1 MAQPQAR
8 SYNAILGDMVAGFLA
23 RKRIPRLKP
32 ASPILS
38 ILEAAAQSDLRSTQ
52 DVFAALNSVSLERS
66 AGQTLDRIGASENV
80 ARRSQQAATG
90 LVTFSDTSFTKKA
103 TRLSAAKPA
112 PAAGA
117 TTIYLSDGTD
127 LPATGSI
134 YLGRGTN
141 NYEGPIA
148 YTSLVDSGSFW
159 TMTLSTATTRFHQ
172 QNEGVVLAQGG
183 DRQIPASTQ
192 VSTIRGLTNQPVS
205 FSTVFGAVIPDGET
219 SVEGVFVACLVPGTA
234 GNVAAGAVSA
244 VSTTPF
250 VGVAVTNPSAFISGR
265 DTETDNDYRDRI
277 KLSRATRSRGTDL
290 AIQTAAVGVSS
301 DEDSK
306 SVISAAVVRRENRPT
321 TLYIDD
327 GTGFEETDSPVAIE
341 PLMDSATGGE
351 EFFQLSIRPVSKA
364 YVATQ
369 NTAPYALTNDS
380 HLAVSVGGVEY
391 DHYFDP
397 QGFRNFLSATAY
409 EVASS
414 INGNPLLPFSART
427 TNGGTGVAIFAKND
441 TNEDIQVLTA
451 SVGTDANGALGFGT
465 TRIETIRLYKNDI
478 LLSKDGLGASVV
490 SASKGNWATFDP
502 TSETL
507 ILSVDGTPAVTY
519 TFNAASFVNAG
530 TSFSTF
536 GQNSVG
542 AWVQVLN
549 YTIPG
554 ITATAVGQT
563 IQMTSNSDRSS
574 RASIAISGGTLTS
587 KGVWSIETVTGRN
600 ADYTLNR
607 NTGEL
612 RLATPL
618 AAGDS
623 LSVGSFNTRAFVQTA
638 AFTSIVT
645 TSTANMWFAVD
656 GDASRVTTSVDTVT
670 SYGLTNPTTGGWG
683 ERWHLTAAS
692 GTPFANVASGDW
704 LVIWDTA
711 VNAGLRGVWRVATVL
726 SAGATLAF
734 DTIATGIADAASFTF
749 ANGDL
754 RVIRSSREPQKI
766 QIAAG
771 TYTASSLATTINNQI
786 VGATASTYRTTQA
799 RVKTNAFGLEG
810 DIALVAQDT
819 PAIAFGFSETTAAV
833 QNLVGHLASVVAGN
847 TEIGTTDFTYRTTVA
862 ESTSSTN
869 INAVITARSQ
879 QSWNKFVVGEKTF
892 SNAGTTVRWGNNS
905 DFHSLVVSITTP
917 GNVALTLRDPAPRFW
932 ANTDSFYLANAYAI
946 GPNDTLTT
954 IVDRD
959 TDNKRFV
966 VPMYR
971 RLTPTTSTYGSSNDF
986 LDADN
991 SSQSLTGAFGL
1002 GYSFNDFVAYMRSRL
1017 LTHSADATKRILWR
1031 WKRYGADGDR
1041 ARLRY
1046 AYPTAASQS
1055 LQVSIDNQPS
1065 VSNLEDYNLVSVL
1078 LPSGA
1083 ARSDATFLPREA
1095 TRMGYGVNVVGGR
1108 NVITVACGFPVSS
1121 ASRTTTDV
1129 TLTLDLTMGLYNL
1142 SNHGLVAGNVIYLA
1156 SSSGSFLPGAKLIT
1170 SVTPTTI
1177 VYAEAGA
1184 AAGPIANI
1192 GSISTDSVERRL
1204 NTGSVAVGDVIRLG
1218 TSTAI
1223 PSGWRGRS
1231 IRINNLG
1238 DRYIQGYADTDT
1250 GLGSTSTTLAYS
1262 ILSSPTNISIFP
1274 INSGSATA
1282 TAIAASVNA
1291 LGAGCPVTATVTGTG
1306 AGTVLL
1312 SSRDEAATADELV
1325 EYAALSDGINWV
1337 QTTTSPGTLAG
1348 NYTLAFK
1355 APISAS
1361 LVSDSDWLNEE
1372 IRLAPAT
1379 ASSITAWLNTLGVC
1393 GLSRVADVS
1402 VANNGRAPQIA
1413 SITPGSNGSVQV
1425 QGGSANAASASIVG
1439 SFTVFGALT
1448 NTNAIVSIPAD
1459 QADGFTADT
1468 MAVVANSAAPS
1479 VSLGS
1484 SIALTSNDV
1493 NGNLQFSVPIFATSV
1508 TSTSAASDVQVR
1520 RQGRYVMLANIP
1532 NIDPLARMIHIS
1544 QPGTDPVSAA
1554 NTGTFRIVAMTNSVV
1569 PGNARAVWIENPN
1582 AVEEDGK
1589 RVSLISIY
1597 PRGPMA
1603 GDYLSISGDEWGAEN
1618 KGLWRIESV
1627 GTSSAYV
1634 GDGLKLDTSTRAWVV
1649 QSTPTAAL
1657 GSSEAKFRIIPGS
1670 TIKYVGKISSIAP
1683 NASNS
1688 ALVDVRFRLAYDS
1701 NTAGSSIYSYYNP
1714 GDYEISDVYGAV
1726 LTSLDKLAFSTDI
1739 VPGVDG
1745 YRYNTG
1751 LLGEVN
1757 RVIMGDPRDPTSYPG
1772 VVAAGTNV
1780 NISGPLVKR
1789 IQVALAIR
1797 LRLGVL
1803 PQSAISYVRSAVAA
1817 AINSFGVGK
1826 PVVISNLVAA
1836 AASING
1842 VTAVSIVSPTYNSD
1856 NDLITVQPYEKP
1868 LVLNAEQDITVSI
1881 VGD

>member
-66 AGQTLDRIGASENV
+66 AGQTLDRIGNSENV
-80 ARRSQQAATG
+80 VRRSQQAATG
-90 LVTFSDTSFTKKA
+90 VVTFSDTSFVKKT
-103 TRLSAAKPA
+103 TRISAAKPA

-117 TTIYLSDGTD
+117 TTIYLSDGTGF
-127 LPATGSI
+127 PSTGSI

-148 YTSLVDSGSFW
+148 YSSLVDSGSFW

-172 QNEGVVLAQGG
+172 QNEGIVLAQGG
-183 DRQIPASTQ
+183 DRQIPAGTQ
-192 VSTIRGLTNQPVS
+192 VSTIRGLTTKPVS
-205 FSTVFGAVIPDGET
+205 FSTVFPAVIADGET
-219 SVEGVFVACLVPGTA
+219 FVEGVFVSCLVPGTA
-234 GNVAAGAVSA
+234 GNVAAGAVSS

-250 VGVAVTNPSAFISGR
+250 VGVAVSNPSAFISGR

-277 KLSRATRSRGTDL
+277 KLARATRSRGTDL

-327 GTGFEETDSPVAIE
+327 GTGFEETDAPVAIE

-351 EFFQLSIRPVSKA
+351 EFFQLSVRPVSKA

-380 HLAVSVGGVEY
+380 HLAVSVGGVDH

-397 QGFRNFLSATAY
+397 QNFRNIISATAY
-409 EVASS
+409 EVAAS

-427 TNGGTGVAIFAKND
+427 TNGGTGVAIFAKDD
-441 TNEDIQVLTA
+441 TNEDIQVLAAT
-451 SVGTDANGALGFGT
+451 VGTDANDALGFGT
-465 TRIETIRLYKNDI
+465 TKIETVRLYKNDV
-478 LLSKDGLGASVV
+478 LLSKDGLEASVV
-490 SASKGNWATFDP
+490 SASKGSWSTFDP

-507 ILSVDGTPAVTY
+507 IISVDGTPAATY

-530 TSFSTF
+530 TGYSTF
-536 GQNSVG
+536 GQNSVE
-542 AWVQVLN
+542 AWVKVLN

-554 ITATAVGQT
+554 ITASAVGQT
-563 IQMTSNSDRSS
+563 IQLTSNADRSS

-587 KGVWSIETVTGRN
+587 KGVFAIETVTGRN

-618 AAGDS
+618 VAGDS
-623 LSVGSFNTRAFVQTA
+623 LSVGSFNTRAFIQSPS
-638 AFTSIVT
+638 FTSIVT
-645 TSTANMWFAVD
+645 TSTGNMWFVVD

-670 SYGLTNPTTGGWG
+670 SYGLTNPTTGAWG
-683 ERWHLTAAS
+683 ERWHLTASS
-692 GTPFANVASGDW
+692 GTPFANVVSGDW

-734 DTIATGIADAASFTF
+734 DTIATGIADTASFTF

-754 RVIRSSREPQKI
+754 RIIRSSREPQNI

-771 TYTASSLATTINNQI
+771 TYTASSLATTINSQI
-786 VGATASTYRTTQA
+786 IGATASTYRTTQT
-799 RVKTNAFGLEG
+799 RIKTNAFGLEG
-810 DIALVAQDT
+810 DIALVGQDT
-819 PAIAFGFSETTAAV
+819 AATAFGFSETEAAV
-833 QNLVGHLASVVAGN
+833 QNLIGHLASVVAGN
-847 TEIGTTDFTYRTTVA
+847 TEIGTTDFTYRTTAA
-862 ESTSSTN
+862 ESTSTTN
-869 INAVITARSQ
+869 VDAVLTATSQ
-879 QSWNKFVVGEKTF
+879 TAWNKFVVGEKALN
-892 SNAGTTVRWGNNS
+892 NAGTTVRWGNNS
-905 DFHSLVVSITTP
+905 DYYSIVASLSVGATVD
-917 GNVALTLRDPAPRFW
+917 LTLRDAAPRFW
-932 ANTDSFYLANAYAI
+932 AASDSFYFANAYAI
-946 GPNDTLTT
+946 GPNDTLTA

-959 TDNKRFV
+959 ADNKRFV

-971 RLTPTTSTYGSSNDF
+971 RVTPTTSTYASSNDF
-986 LDADN
+986 VDADN
-991 SSQSLTGAFGL
+991 GAQSLTGAFGL
-1002 GYSFNDFVAYMRSRL
+1002 GYNFNDFVAYMRSRL

-1031 WKRYGADGDR
+1031 WKRYGADGNM

-1055 LQVSIDNQPS
+1055 LQVSVDNQPA
-1065 VSNLEDYNLVSVL
+1065 VSNLENYNLVSVA

-1095 TRMGYGVNVVGGR
+1095 TRVGYGLSIVGGR

-1121 ASRTTTDV
+1121 ASRTATDV

-1142 SNHGLVAGNVIYLA
+1142 TDHGLVAGNVIYLA
-1156 SSSGSFLPGAKLIT
+1156 SSVTGTFPNGAKLIT
-1170 SVTPTTI
+1170 GVTPTTI
-1177 VYAEAGA
+1177 TYAEAGSV
-1184 AAGPIANI
+1184 AGPIANI

-1204 NTGSVAVGDVIRLG
+1204 NTGSVVVGDVLRLG

-1250 GLGSTSTTLAYS
+1250 GLGSTSTSLTYS
-1262 ILSSPTNISIFP
+1262 LLSSPTNISIFP

-1282 TAIAASVNA
+1282 TAIAAAVNA

-1306 AGTVLL
+1306 AGTILL

-1337 QTTTSPGTLAG
+1337 QTTTSPGTLVG

-1372 IRLAPAT
+1372 VRLAPVT
-1379 ASSITAWLNTLGVC
+1379 ASAITAWLNTLGVC

-1413 SITPGSNGSVQV
+1413 SVTPGSSGSVQV

-1439 SFTVFGALT
+1439 SLTAFGAILD
-1448 NTNAIVSIPAD
+1448 TNAIVSIPAD
-1459 QADGFTADT
+1459 QSDGFTAGT

-1493 NGNLQFSVPIFATSV
+1493 NGNLAFSAAIYSAGGV
-1508 TSTSAASDVQVR
+1508 STSAASDVQVR
-1520 RQGRYVMLANIP
+1520 RQGQYVMITNLP
-1532 NIDPLARMIHIS
+1532 SVDPLARMIHIS

-1554 NTGTFRIVAMTNSVV
+1554 NTGTFRIVAVTNSLV
-1569 PGNARAVWIENPN
+1569 PGNSRTVWIENPN

-1589 RVSLISIY
+1589 RVSVIY
-1597 PRGPMA
+1597 VSNGPMA
-1603 GDYLSISGDEWGAEN
+1603 GDYLSISGDEWGTDN

-1627 GTSSAYV
+1627 GTGGAYV
-1634 GDGLKLDTSTRAWVV
+1634 GDGLKLDTSSRAWVV

-1657 GSSEAKFRIIPGS
+1657 GTAASKFRIIPAS

-1688 ALVDVRFRLAYDS
+1688 ALVDVKFYLAYDTNVSGS
-1701 NTAGSSIYSYYNP
+1701 NAHSFYNP

-1726 LTSLDKLAFSTDI
+1726 LTSLDKLAFDTSV

-1772 VVAAGTNV
+1772 VAAAGTNV

-1817 AINSFGVGK
+1817 TINSFGVGK

-1868 LVLNAEQDITVSI
+1868 LVLDAEQDITVSI

>member
-1 MAQPQAR
+1 M
-8 SYNAILGDMVAGFLA
+8 
-23 RKRIPRLKP
+23 
-32 ASPILS
+32 
-38 ILEAAAQSDLRSTQ
+38 
-52 DVFAALNSVSLERS
+52 
-66 AGQTLDRIGASENV
+66 
-80 ARRSQQAATG
+80 
-90 LVTFSDTSFTKKA
+90 
-103 TRLSAAKPA
+103 
-112 PAAGA
+112 
-117 TTIYLSDGTD
+117 
-127 LPATGSI
+127 
-134 YLGRGTN
+134 
-141 NYEGPIA
+141 
-148 YTSLVDSGSFW
+148 
-159 TMTLSTATTRFHQ
+159 
-172 QNEGVVLAQGG
+172 
-183 DRQIPASTQ
+183 
-192 VSTIRGLTNQPVS
+192 
-205 FSTVFGAVIPDGET
+205 
-219 SVEGVFVACLVPGTA
+219 
-234 GNVAAGAVSA
+234 
-244 VSTTPF
+244 
-250 VGVAVTNPSAFISGR
+250 
-265 DTETDNDYRDRI
+265 
-277 KLSRATRSRGTDL
+277 
-290 AIQTAAVGVSS
+290 
-301 DEDSK
+301 
-306 SVISAAVVRRENRPT
+306 
-321 TLYIDD
+321 
-327 GTGFEETDSPVAIE
+327 
-341 PLMDSATGGE
+341 
-351 EFFQLSIRPVSKA
+351 
-364 YVATQ
+364 
-369 NTAPYALTNDS
+369 
-380 HLAVSVGGVEY
+380 
-391 DHYFDP
+391 
-397 QGFRNFLSATAY
+397 
-409 EVASS
+409 
-414 INGNPLLPFSART
+414 
-427 TNGGTGVAIFAKND
+427 
-441 TNEDIQVLTA
+441 
-451 SVGTDANGALGFGT
+451 
-465 TRIETIRLYKNDI
+465 
-478 LLSKDGLGASVV
+478 
-490 SASKGNWATFDP
+490 
-502 TSETL
+502 
-507 ILSVDGTPAVTY
+507 
-519 TFNAASFVNAG
+519 
-530 TSFSTF
+530 
-536 GQNSVG
+536 
-542 AWVQVLN
+542 
-549 YTIPG
+549 
-554 ITATAVGQT
+554 
-563 IQMTSNSDRSS
+563 
-574 RASIAISGGTLTS
+574 
-587 KGVWSIETVTGRN
+587 
-600 ADYTLNR
+600 
-607 NTGEL
+607 
-612 RLATPL
+612 
-618 AAGDS
+618 
-623 LSVGSFNTRAFVQTA
+623 
-638 AFTSIVT
+638 
-645 TSTANMWFAVD
+645 
-656 GDASRVTTSVDTVT
+656 
-670 SYGLTNPTTGGWG
+670 
-683 ERWHLTAAS
+683 
-692 GTPFANVASGDW
+692 
-704 LVIWDTA
+704 
-711 VNAGLRGVWRVATVL
+711 
-726 SAGATLAF
+726 
-734 DTIATGIADAASFTF
+734 
-749 ANGDL
+749 
-754 RVIRSSREPQKI
+754 
-766 QIAAG
+766 
-771 TYTASSLATTINNQI
+771 
-786 VGATASTYRTTQA
+786 
-799 RVKTNAFGLEG
+799 
-810 DIALVAQDT
+810 VAQDT

-847 TEIGTTDFTYRTTVA
+847 TEIGTTDFTYRTTTA
-862 ESTSSTN
+862 ESTSSTT
-869 INAVITARSQ
+869 INAAVSALSQ
-879 QSWNKFVVGEKTF
+879 RSWNKFVVGEKAT
-892 SNAGTTVRWGNNS
+892 NDAGTTVRWGNNS
-905 DFHSLVVSITTP
+905 DYYSLVASIATP
-917 GNVALTLRDPAPRFW
+917 GAVVLTLRDAAPRFW

-971 RLTPTTSTYGSSNDF
+971 RLTPTTATYGSSNDF

-991 SSQSLTGAFGL
+991 GSQSLTGAFGL

-1055 LQVSIDNQPS
+1055 LQVSVDNQPTP
-1065 VSNLEDYNLVSVL
+1065 SNLEDYNLVSVL

-1095 TRMGYGVNVVGGR
+1095 TRMGYGLSVVGGR

-1142 SNHGLVAGNVIYLA
+1142 TNHGLVAGNVIYLA
-1156 SSSGSFLPGAKLIT
+1156 SSSGSFSPGAKLIT

-1177 VYAEAGA
+1177 VYAEAGT
-1184 AAGPIANI
+1184 AAGPIASI

-1291 LGAGCPVTATVTGTG
+1291 LGDGCPVTATVTGTG

-1355 APISAS
+1355 APIAAS
-1361 LVSDSDWLNEE
+1361 LVANSDWLNEE
-1372 IRLAPAT
+1372 VRVVPTTAT
-1379 ASSITAWLNTLGVC
+1379 TITAWLNTLGVC

-1402 VANNGRAPQIA
+1402 VANDGRAPQIA
-1413 SITPGSNGSVQV
+1413 SVTPGSSGSVQV
-1425 QGGSANAASASIVG
+1425 QGGSANASSASIVG
-1439 SFTVFGALT
+1439 SLNVFGTL
-1448 NTNAIVSIPAD
+1448 NNHAIISIPAD
-1459 QADGFTADT
+1459 QSAGFTAGT
-1468 MAVVANSAAPS
+1468 MAMVANSAAPS
-1479 VSLGS
+1479 VSLS
-1484 SIALTSNDV
+1484 SSLVLSSNDV
-1493 NGNLQFSVPIFATSV
+1493 NGNLAFSAGTLYSAGVVNTSV
-1508 TSTSAASDVQVR
+1508 SSNVQVK
-1520 RQGRYVMLANIP
+1520 RQGRYVMITNLPTISGT
-1532 NIDPLARMIHIS
+1532 ARMIYIG
-1544 QPGTDPVSAA
+1544 QPGTDPVSLA
-1554 NTGTFRIVAMTNSVV
+1554 NTGTFRIIAMSDAVLSGGKYT
-1569 PGNARAVWIENPN
+1569 VWIENPN

-1589 RVSLISIY
+1589 RVSVIFINN
-1597 PRGPMA
+1597 GPMA

-1634 GDGLKLDTSTRAWVV
+1634 GSGLKLDTSSRPWVV
-1649 QSTPTAAL
+1649 QSTPAAAL
-1657 GSSEAKFRIIPGS
+1657 GAASSKFRVIPSS
-1670 TIKYVGKISSIAP
+1670 TIKCVARMNSISP
-1683 NASNS
+1683 NASNAS
-1688 ALVDVRFRLAYDS
+1688 LVDVRFSLWHD
-1701 NTAGSSIYSYYNP
+1701 TGLGGSYSYYLP

-1726 LTSLDKLAFSTDI
+1726 LTSLDKLAFGTDI

-1817 AINSFGVGK
+1817 TINSFGVGK